1 MFLLYRRHSHLENRS
16 TVKVSSY
23 FSLKSKCS
31 DLFDSNVVYK
41 FTCSRDENVSYIG
54 ETQRQLFRRISEH
67 SDKTSDSPVFD
78 HLFNCRDCQ
87 NTSNITTRFS
97 IIQHS
102 NKFNVRSLEAILI
115 NKLAPRLNI
124 QLGKTRGAGTRL
136 VLYN

>member
-1 MFLLYRRHSHLENRS
+1 MRNYHLCVKAAYS
-16 TVKVSSY
+16 TVKVGSY

-41 FTCSRDENVSYIG
+41 FTCSRDGNISYIG

-97 IIQHS
+97 ILQHS
-102 NKFNVRSLEAILI
+102 NRFNVRSLEAILI
-115 NKLAPRLNI
+115 NKLSPRLNI
-124 QLGKTRGAGTRL
+124 QLGKNKGAGSHLTI
-136 VLYN
+136 YN